1 MRHVFVETNWLVDY
15 AAPVHKRV
23 PAAAG
28 LLEKARR
35 GELLLHL
42 PSVCVVEAKRK
53 IHQFQPRKTAEE
65 FRNYVRWAH
74 VEGELSDGDRNVVL
88 ANLSKLESR
97 VSKDLKD
104 LDETIAS
111 LKKESGLKVFSPSER
126 HLEMSTELSF
136 QLNLEPFD
144 QTILAGILVR
154 AEEILLEGKDAEL
167 VFCEKDGDLQPW
179 DKARGPR
186 RDLRDLYDSHRIW
199 VYGDFDMTFPERPD
213 GWPPK

>member
-1 MRHVFVETNWLVDY
+1 MRHVFVETNWLVDD

-154 AEEILLEGKDAEL
+154 AEEILLESKDAEL

-179 DKARGPR
+179 DKARG
-186 RDLRDLYDSHRIW
+186 LAAIFAISTIHAAFGSMATSI
-199 VYGDFDMTFPERPD
+199 
-213 GWPPK
+213 

>member
-53 IHQFQPRKTAEE
+53 IQQFQPRKTAEE

-154 AEEILLEGKDAEL
+154 AEEILLESKDAEL

>member
-111 LKKESGLKVFSPSER
+111 LKKESGLKVFSPSEK
-126 HLEMSTELSF
+126 HLEIRTGISSLGTKPGGLAAIFAISTIHTAFGSMA
-136 QLNLEPFD
+136 
-144 QTILAGILVR
+144 TSI
-154 AEEILLEGKDAEL
+154 
-167 VFCEKDGDLQPW
+167 
-179 DKARGPR
+179 
-186 RDLRDLYDSHRIW
+186 
-199 VYGDFDMTFPERPD
+199 
-213 GWPPK
+213 

>member
-154 AEEILLEGKDAEL
+154 AEEILLESKDAEL

-179 DKARGPR
+179 DKARG
-186 RDLRDLYDSHRIW
+186 LAAIFAISTIHAAFGSMATSI
-199 VYGDFDMTFPERPD
+199 
-213 GWPPK
+213 